1 MTIVY
6 YYKLND
12 HDAWNGDDDDAG
24 ASEMSTT
31 CCPWNGGALKVGRP
45 IEART
50 STSAVAVVLGV
61 VVVVVVAVVD
71 DDGAWEVEG
80 FDTEAAVAFVAG
92 LHLHLRHHRS

>member
-1 MTIVY
+1 MIIVY

-31 CCPWNGGALKVGRP
+31 YCPWNAGALKVGRP

-61 VVVVVVAVVD
+61 VVVD